1 MTLEQQL
8 KQAIA
13 DEKESFKRIHATHQ
27 GRLDFLRKQLKHVKR
42 NNIRTVQE
50 AVAFGV
56 ENQTLSR

>member
-42 NNIRTVQE
+42 NNIRTI
-50 AVAFGV
+50 
-56 ENQTLSR
+56 